1 MKKINSYFAKKIIT
15 IASFRPDFE
24 NQIFQLSEEDSVN
37 YCYESMGSVVH
48 IKDKVEAFNFIFN
61 TFFLN
66 DKKYSIMEFGVYQGN
81 SINMLANLFDTSVI
95 YGFDSFFGLP
105 EDWVGGINNYKK
117 GHFNENGKLP
127 VVLENVILVKGE
139 FQDTLPL
146 FKNRSNLE
154 KIDLINIDCDLYSS
168 TKYVLDL
175 FNQEIKVGTIILFD
189 EYFRYLGWRNHE
201 FKAWQEFVTKYQV
214 KYEYLT
220 VCKSQVSIRV
230 TEKLGF

>member
-1 MKKINSYFAKKIIT
+1 
-15 IASFRPDFE
+15 
-24 NQIFQLSEEDSVN
+24 L
-37 YCYESMGSVVH
+37 G
-48 IKDKVEAFNFIFN
+48 
-61 TFFLN
+61 
-66 DKKYSIMEFGVYQGN
+66 
-81 SINMLANLFDTSVI
+81 
-95 YGFDSFFGLP
+95 
-105 EDWVGGINNYKK
+105 WGINNYKK

-139 FQDTLPL
+139 FSDTLPL
-146 FKNRSNLE
+146 FKTKSNLE

-220 VCKSQVSIRV
+220 ICKSQVSIRV
-230 TEKLGF
+230 TEKLDFLIAV